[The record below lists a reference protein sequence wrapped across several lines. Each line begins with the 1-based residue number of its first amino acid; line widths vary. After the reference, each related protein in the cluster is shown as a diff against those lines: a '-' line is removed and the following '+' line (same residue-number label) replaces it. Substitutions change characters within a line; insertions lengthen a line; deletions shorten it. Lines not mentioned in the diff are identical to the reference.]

1 LPKARHKVNAAQE
14 SLPPAVKP
22 AHYSVDSRNGAVPE
36 IHMTASRFLLVF
48 IAPVLLLV
56 GCSSTKTIRVAVP
69 PRVDLRPYPV
79 VGLVTFSSNRDADFE
94 RLATQKFIE
103 SVQTAQPGTRVIE
116 LGPEQ
121 QVLSSVGHKSWDVA
135 ALHAVKK
142 ASDVDV
148 VIVGRLDMQKA
159 KPKVQLSTMWKNLSA
174 KADVTASLT
183 ARLFET
189 QSGATMWTDS
199 SKLTT
204 TIAHGSLNSS
214 GEGHLGMRDTEAAY
228 GNMIDQLVFEVTDG
242 FREHYVTRRVSR
254 DDPQTASAR
263 D

>member
-1 LPKARHKVNAAQE
+1 MTM
-14 SLPPAVKP
+14 
-22 AHYSVDSRNGAVPE
+22 SR
-36 IHMTASRFLLVF
+36 I
-48 IAPVLLLV
+48 VLLLIAPALFV

-69 PRVDLRPYPV
+69 PRVDLRTYPV
-79 VGLVTFSSNRDADFE
+79 VGLVTFSSNRDADLE
-94 RLATQKFIE
+94 RLATQKFLE
-103 SVQTAQPGTRVIE
+103 SVQCAQPGTRVVE
-116 LGPEQ
+116 LGSEQ
-121 QVLSSVGHKSWDVA
+121 QVLASLGQKSWDTA

-142 ASDVDV
+142 NHDVDV

-159 KPKVQLSTMWKNLSA
+159 KPQVQLSTMWKSLSA

-199 SKLTT
+199 SKLST
-204 TIAHGSLNSS
+204 TIANGSINSS
-214 GEGHLGMRDTEAAY
+214 GGGHLGMRDTEAAY
-228 GNMIDQLVFEVTDG
+228 GNMVGQLVFDVTDA